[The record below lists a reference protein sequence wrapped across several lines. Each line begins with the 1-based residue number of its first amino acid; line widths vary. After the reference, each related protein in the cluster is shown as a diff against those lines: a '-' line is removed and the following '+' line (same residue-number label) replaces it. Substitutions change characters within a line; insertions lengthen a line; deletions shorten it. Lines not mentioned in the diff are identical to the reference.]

1 MTETT
6 TGTKSIG
13 IPQIDKLRG
22 TANFHTW
29 RSMSITFLDIMGV
42 WDVVNGKTTKPAGL
56 STQTKWM
63 QSSQRAKGF
72 LLLNVDKGLMPLVSS
87 AADATT
93 AWKRLEEKFD
103 RKTTTTLH
111 SLMKTILTLR
121 CSNKREIASHIE
133 QFDELWDRLL
143 QRTSEATTSS
153 TTSSTT
159 TTTTTA
165 SASSTATA
173 STSPPSSTITE
184 TLESLL
190 LPLASSPIA
199 KGAFFITS
207 LPTTLD
213 NVIDNLTTKDTVT
226 YTDICNKLLDL
237 YPTASQTQCDNTAFL
252 STSGRQ
258 DRRKGRSDQARDG
271 KICGYCK
278 SKGFRGM
285 GHLES
290 ECRTKKREKGGTAAT
305 AQAANTDQKAYRRY
319 AFPTTDS
326 RFPPGAWILDSGASV
341 HMTDN
346 LSLLEDV
353 QPTESSV
360 TIGNGKE
367 VLASAIGTATINAQ
381 LSNGTLNRI
390 TLCDTLYIP
399 ELRFSLIS
407 WRKMAEAGAE
417 KIGDVTGTKIY
428 KDGNLALE
436 TIPHGG
442 LEIVRAKKETTAIT
456 VMQLHRQ
463 LAHLPPS
470 AFSSLKGCMDD
481 IPEGGIPKV
490 EGNFACEACIK
501 AKFVRTIPKVRT
513 TKAQNVFETVHTD
526 ICGPFS
532 HETPT
537 GNRYFIS
544 FIDEFSHYSLV
555 RFLRTRD
562 EAPKIL
568 MELIQLVERQ
578 YDVKVKKIQC
588 DNAGEFSSTKFKE
601 QLSTLGIQQKFSIA
615 YIHETNGTAERF
627 NRTICGSARALLFD
641 SHLPSTLWAEAVAH
655 ATFTKNR
662 IPHASLTGT
671 TPYTIVT
678 KRSPSLTGFQPF
690 GTAVY
695 VYIPEERR
703 HIAGKLLPRS
713 EAAFLVGYASGEERN
728 QFRFWIPE
736 GRKIRIA
743 RDFKPR
749 HNLSSV
755 VQPNTEINPDG
766 INYEIDCTPYPATEH
781 ASPSASQSPVLPGPS
796 GSSVTK
802 AIHMSSQDTNTIQ
815 PLTAAQLRERYPA
828 LFPEVPELS
837 RPDASCSIVGGF
849 PADEPPE
856 SPARPN
862 TEEPSRDSSPVSSL
876 PDSLQEATM
885 ATAEPEDRELTVTRA
900 GRVSR
905 PPNRYGL
912 GLSAEYALLMRTT
925 IENSDE
931 PTVQEA
937 LNGPEKRE
945 WNAALQKEIEAIQGY
960 GTWEEA
966 TPPPQARFIGT
977 KWVL

>member
-42 WDVVNGKTTKPAGL
+42 WDVVNGKTTKPADL

-159 TTTTTA
+159 TTTTPA

-390 TLCDTLYIP
+390 SLCDTLYIP

-442 LEIVRAKKETTAIT
+442 LEIVRAKKETAAIT

-490 EGNFACEACIK
+490 DGNFSCDACIK

-537 GNRYFIS
+537 GSRYFIS

-641 SHLPSTLWAEAVAH
+641 SQLPSTLWAEAVAH

-703 HIAGKLLPRS
+703 HIAGKLISRS
-713 EAAFLVGYASGEERN
+713 EGAFLVGYGEERN

-736 GRKIRIA
+736 ARKIRIA

-766 INYEIDCTPYPATEH
+766 INYEIDCTPYPATEYT
-781 ASPSASQSPVLPGPS
+781 SPSASQSPVLPGPS

-828 LFPEVPELS
+828 LFPEVPEPS
-837 RPDASCSIVGGF
+837 RLDPSRSIVGGF

-862 TEEPSRDSSPVSSL
+862 TEDPSCDSSPVSSL
-876 PDSLQEATM
+876 PDSLHETM
-885 ATAEPEDRELTVTRA
+885 ETAEPED
-900 GRVSR
+900 
-905 PPNRYGL
+905 
-912 GLSAEYALLMRTT
+912 
-925 IENSDE
+925 
-931 PTVQEA
+931 
-937 LNGPEKRE
+937 
-945 WNAALQKEIEAIQGY
+945 
-960 GTWEEA
+960 
-966 TPPPQARFIGT
+966 
-977 KWVL
+977 